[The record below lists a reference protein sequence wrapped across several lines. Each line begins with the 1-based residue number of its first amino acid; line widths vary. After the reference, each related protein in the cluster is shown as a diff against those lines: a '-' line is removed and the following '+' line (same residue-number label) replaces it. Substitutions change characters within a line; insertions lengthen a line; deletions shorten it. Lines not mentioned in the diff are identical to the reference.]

1 MRRVSVLKNYIG
13 KYDNFLIIFSYLVLK
28 KRILKSTKISAQL
41 VLILIRNRNA
51 YNMVLHKYG
60 DRLYEGLKE
69 VVNLHLKDVAE
80 KVASANDLK
89 FLDSLNEAW
98 SDHKISMLMIR
109 DILMYMVIIE
119 DQSF

>member
-1 MRRVSVLKNYIG
+1 
-13 KYDNFLIIFSYLVLK
+13 
-28 KRILKSTKISAQL
+28 
-41 VLILIRNRNA
+41 
-51 YNMVLHKYG
+51 MVLHKYG

-69 VVNLHLKDVAE
+69 VVNQHLKDVAE

-89 FLDSLNEAW
+89 FLDALNEAW

-119 DQSF
+119 DRSFFFFEILNFCYLKNLLNNKNYD

>member
-1 MRRVSVLKNYIG
+1 
-13 KYDNFLIIFSYLVLK
+13 
-28 KRILKSTKISAQL
+28 
-41 VLILIRNRNA
+41 
-51 YNMVLHKYG
+51 MVLHKYG

-109 DILMYMVIIE
+109 DILMYMVSKKRDRSLGI
-119 DQSF
+119 QYFFF

>member
-1 MRRVSVLKNYIG
+1 
-13 KYDNFLIIFSYLVLK
+13 
-28 KRILKSTKISAQL
+28 
-41 VLILIRNRNA
+41 
-51 YNMVLHKYG
+51 MVLHKYG

-69 VVNLHLKDVAE
+69 VVNQHLKDVAE

-89 FLDSLNEAW
+89 FLDALNEAW

-119 DQSF
+119 DRSFFFEILNFVTWKIS